1 MFWALL
7 VKSVRFDPGLLMTR
21 LADLARE
28 LHLET
33 VYEVLRGLLVRVQ
46 DEALVTE
53 AHKLDVLHL
62 KEEAAGE
69 RPALGSSKFIFENI
83 LPPRKNAWVASVCW
97 LKEHSQVPETKQ
109 IGFE

>member
-53 AHKLDVLHL
+53 AHQLYVLHG
-62 KEEAAGE
+62 KQEAVGG
-69 RPALGSSKFIFENI
+69 RPVVGWS
-83 LPPRKNAWVASVCW
+83 
-97 LKEHSQVPETKQ
+97 
-109 IGFE
+109 